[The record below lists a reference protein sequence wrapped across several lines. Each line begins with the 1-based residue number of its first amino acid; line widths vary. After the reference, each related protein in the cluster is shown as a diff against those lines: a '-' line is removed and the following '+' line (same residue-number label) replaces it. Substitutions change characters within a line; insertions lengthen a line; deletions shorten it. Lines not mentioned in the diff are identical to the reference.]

1 MQTVQD
7 FAKTKQISKAIID
20 TWIYRHSLPVIQIGR
35 RVYIE
40 LNDYEAWIAQH
51 KKIVNQQMPVK
62 TIDATIA
69 KKCGQSSVTSKMRR
83 IY

>member
-7 FAKTKQISKAIID
+7 FAKTKNISKAIVD
-20 TWIYRHSLPVIQIGR
+20 TWIYRHGLPVIQIGR

-40 LNDYEAWIAQH
+40 LSDYEAWKSEH
-51 KKIVNQQMPVK
+51 KKIVAERPQKSLKMAIPKQCRK
-62 TIDATIA
+62 SGIA
-69 KKCGQSSVTSKMRR
+69 AKMQK